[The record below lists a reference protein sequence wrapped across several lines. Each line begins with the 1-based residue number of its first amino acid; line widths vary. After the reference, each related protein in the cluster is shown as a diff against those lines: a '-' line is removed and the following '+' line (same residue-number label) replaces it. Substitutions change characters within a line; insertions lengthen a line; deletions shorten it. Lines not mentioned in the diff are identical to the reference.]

1 MLNILQAH
9 YVERMGRAFV
19 VNVPWWINAFFTAL
33 SPFLDPATR
42 EKIKFNA
49 SLSSFI
55 APAQLD
61 AEFGGS
67 HNYQWDFEAYWSS
80 LLDASCLLPDGTR
93 RVGARRAVAEACTAP
108 ALPGREP
115 ESAPE
120 AATAAAPADESAAS
134 TTPTPA
140 PAPAATATD
149 GETLSRFLSHTRA
162 ENASAEGSAVG
173 STVESQLTETRGET
187 APSTAPTSVHG
198 HEQQPQPLKAV
209 S

>member
-1 MLNILQAH
+1 VLNILQAH

-55 APAQLD
+55 APEQLD
-61 AEFGGS
+61 AEFGGA
-67 HNYQWDFEAYWSS
+67 HNYQWDFDAYWSS
-80 LLDASCLLPDGTR
+80 LLDAANLLPDGTR

-108 ALPGREP
+108 PLPGREA
-115 ESAPE
+115 ES
-120 AATAAAPADESAAS
+120 
-134 TTPTPA
+134 TPTPA
-140 PAPAATATD
+140 PPYASSVDAVAEPTSSSSPAAAAAATATD
-149 GETLSRFLSHTRA
+149 GETLSRFLSHTHRT

-173 STVESQLTETRGET
+173 STVESHLTETRGET

-198 HEQQPQPLKAV
+198 HEQIKPV